1 MGQPPVSDRIKV
13 VLLQKENMKYWN
25 VFEGIE
31 MFLKD
36 FKLCIFCLY
45 FMILTN
51 KIIEIN
57 HLKEKLFVLL
67 TEKILYSVRVVLQKA
82 ADASVLWKKVFLRIS
97 QNSRRTP
104 EWESL
109 FKLSSRPGLQLFW
122 KRDADTGVF
131 LWILRN
137 FSKHFFHR
145 TSTDDCFC
153 TWYDAFM

>member
-1 MGQPPVSDRIKV
+1 
-13 VLLQKENMKYWN
+13 
-25 VFEGIE
+25 

-82 ADASVLWKKVFLRIS
+82 ADASVL
-97 QNSRRTP
+97 
-104 EWESL
+104 
-109 FKLSSRPGLQLFW
+109 
-122 KRDADTGVF
+122 
-131 LWILRN
+131 
-137 FSKHFFHR
+137 
-145 TSTDDCFC
+145 
-153 TWYDAFM
+153 